1 MLLYIQLSNTHT
13 QKVIFMLNQ
22 IINIRTSQEK
32 KEKFRQ
38 IVEQDG
44 QKISHVFQSFMS
56 QVIKSGKLPKN
67 LLKEGK

>member
-1 MLLYIQLSNTHT
+1 
-13 QKVIFMLNQ
+13 MLNQ

>member
-1 MLLYIQLSNTHT
+1 MLLYIQLSNTRT